1 MLFRPVMA
9 LTFFAF
15 CLAGH
20 PVNAQDQPTDGAMA
34 AFNNVNQ
41 QWEDVNKQIE
51 ALMTEARTADR
62 GDAAAMNALREKF
75 IGLQNKG
82 KDLLPQLRST
92 GMAAY
97 QEVAEPSEALST
109 TLVSIAASEAMNDQ
123 FQDAKQIVDLL
134 LQKQSDQSQLFDI
147 AGMIAFGMDDF
158 KTAQAMFE
166 KAAEAG
172 SLQVGARYQ
181 PMLAD
186 LNKNWEA
193 EAKIRA
199 EEAAADDL
207 PRVMLETSEGPVV
220 IELYENQAPN
230 TVANFI
236 SLVESGHYDG
246 LTFHRVL
253 PNFMAQGGCPDG
265 TGGGGPGYN
274 IPCECDRED
283 YRKHFSGTLSMA
295 HAGKDTG
302 GSQFFLTFMA
312 TPHLDAKHTAFG
324 RVIDGKE
331 VIGKLKKVDPQRPMG
346 VSPSTIKS
354 AKVIRKRDHAYV
366 PKKVGE

>member
-15 CLAGH
+15 CLAGY

-181 PMLAD
+181 P
-186 LNKNWEA
+186 
-193 EAKIRA
+193 I
-199 EEAAADDL
+199 
-207 PRVMLETSEGPVV
+207 
-220 IELYENQAPN
+220 
-230 TVANFI
+230 
-236 SLVESGHYDG
+236 
-246 LTFHRVL
+246 
-253 PNFMAQGGCPDG
+253 
-265 TGGGGPGYN
+265 
-274 IPCECDRED
+274 
-283 YRKHFSGTLSMA
+283 
-295 HAGKDTG
+295 
-302 GSQFFLTFMA
+302 
-312 TPHLDAKHTAFG
+312 
-324 RVIDGKE
+324 
-331 VIGKLKKVDPQRPMG
+331 
-346 VSPSTIKS
+346 
-354 AKVIRKRDHAYV
+354 
-366 PKKVGE
+366 